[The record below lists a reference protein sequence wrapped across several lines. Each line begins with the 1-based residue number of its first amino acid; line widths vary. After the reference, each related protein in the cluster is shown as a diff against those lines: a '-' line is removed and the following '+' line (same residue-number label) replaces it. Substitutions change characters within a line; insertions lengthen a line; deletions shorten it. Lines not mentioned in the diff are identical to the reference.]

1 MNTINII
8 ILLCYI
14 LVIPIYY
21 LLLNLINLYLIIH
34 ENKYKL
40 PLWYKNGYLERL
52 NNIKID

>member
-1 MNTINII
+1 MNII
-8 ILLCYI
+8 ILLGYI
-14 LVIPIYY
+14 LVVPFYY
-21 LLLNLINLYLIIH
+21 LLLNLINLYLIIN